1 MILPVAMIR
10 PAGTGWIRV
19 IGQQPDVPQEERGTA
34 VPDAPQQ
41 HFRRGTRAGRL
52 PPLCLLGKAERKS
65 EMSGGTPKVLDPH
78 R

>member
-10 PAGTGWIRV
+10 PAGTRV
-19 IGQQPDVPQEERGTA
+19 IGQQPDVPREARGTA
-34 VPDAPQQ
+34 IPDAPRQ

-52 PPLCLLGKAERKS
+52 LPLCLLGNAERKS

-78 R
+78 RAAE